1 MIKQWTLESAIT
13 LLRFFVSGVTVEQGD
28 IERWEVTLDM
38 VEARRMAREQRI
50 AGRNIA
56 VAETDRAE
64 PESMEV
70 SPSPVT
76 EQEEVVR
83 RPVTVI
89 PPPDQEQSFPPSLM
103 TVPSITSNTS
113 LPSIP
118 SLPSAWVPIISR
130 DHALPTTSQAPHSDA
145 YLSGQP
151 SKRRKLNA
159 ECKPRG
165 EVHRL
170 IEQSLK
176 EAMDQTG
183 LQPSAGAATVIEQ
196 VVSSRNMQVAVE
208 ELARESFQVVSAQ
221 KLE

>member
-1 MIKQWTLESAIT
+1 MTS
-13 LLRFFVSGVTVEQGD
+13 
-28 IERWEVTLDM
+28 DM

-89 PPPDQEQSFPPSLM
+89 PPPDQEQSFPSSLM

-221 KLE
+221 MLGWYDI